1 MLQIT
6 LIAAM
11 DRARAIGRGNAMPW
25 HLSDDLKRFK
35 ALTLGKP
42 IVMGRKTFESI
53 GRPLPK
59 RRNII
64 LTRDPS
70 FHAEGVEVIHSLEA
84 GLADLECF
92 DLEAEVM
99 ITGGGEVYSLALPI
113 AHKMHLTF
121 VDTLVENADA
131 FFPPWNPAEWHEVS
145 REVHEVDD
153 RHALGFSF
161 VDLERAHLNRTLL
174 STNSKL
180 VKRGSG

>member
-1 MLQIT
+1 MLEIT

-64 LTRDPS
+64 LTRDQN
-70 FHAEGVEVIHSLEA
+70 FHFDGIEVIHSLEA
-84 GLADLECF
+84 GLANLKSSGLEG
-92 DLEAEVM
+92 EIM
-99 ITGGGEVYSLALPI
+99 ITGGGEVYSLALPL

-121 VDTLVENADA
+121 VDTLVEDADA
-131 FFPPWNPAEWHEVS
+131 FFPEWNSGEW
-145 REVHEVDD
+145 RETAREKHGIDE
-153 RHALGFSF
+153 RHALEFSF
-161 VDLERAHLNRTLL
+161 VDLERLGR
-174 STNSKL
+174 
-180 VKRGSG
+180 

>member
-1 MLQIT
+1 MLEIT

-59 RRNII
+59 RRNIV
-64 LTRDPS
+64 LTRDQN
-70 FHAEGVEVIHSLEA
+70 FHADGVEVIHSLEA
-84 GLADLECF
+84 GLVNLESSDLEG
-92 DLEAEVM
+92 EVM
-99 ITGGGEVYSLALPI
+99 ITGGGEVYSLALPL

-121 VDTLVENADA
+121 VDTLVEGADA
-131 FFPPWNPAEWHEVS
+131 FFPAWSPAQW
-145 REVHEVDD
+145 RETVREFHGIDE
-153 RHALGFSF
+153 RHALEFSF
-161 VDLERAHLNRTLL
+161 VDLERLGR
-174 STNSKL
+174 
-180 VKRGSG
+180 

>member
-1 MLQIT
+1 MLEIT

-11 DRARAIGRGNAMPW
+11 DRARAIGCGNAMPW

-64 LTRDPS
+64 LTRDQN
-70 FHAEGVEVIHSLEA
+70 FHADGIEVIHSLEA
-84 GLADLECF
+84 GLANLEG
-92 DLEAEVM
+92 EIM
-99 ITGGGEVYSLALPI
+99 ITGGGEVYSLALPL

-121 VDTLVENADA
+121 VDTLVEAADA
-131 FFPPWNPAEWHEVS
+131 FFPEWNASEWREISREWHGT
-145 REVHEVDD
+145 DD
-153 RHALGFSF
+153 RHALEFSF
-161 VDLERAHLNRTLL
+161 VDYERLGR
-174 STNSKL
+174 
-180 VKRGSG
+180 

>member
-1 MLQIT
+1 MLEIT

-59 RRNII
+59 RRNIV
-64 LTRDPS
+64 LTRDQN
-70 FHAEGVEVIHSLEA
+70 FHADGVEVIHSLEA
-84 GLADLECF
+84 GLANLESSG
-92 DLEAEVM
+92 LEGEVM
-99 ITGGGEVYSLALPI
+99 ITGGGEVYSLALPV

-121 VDTLVENADA
+121 VDTLVEDADA
-131 FFPPWNPAEWHEVS
+131 FFPEWNSGEWRETSREWHGI
-145 REVHEVDD
+145 DD
-153 RHALGFSF
+153 RHALEFSF
-161 VDLERAHLNRTLL
+161 VDLERLGR
-174 STNSKL
+174 
-180 VKRGSG
+180 